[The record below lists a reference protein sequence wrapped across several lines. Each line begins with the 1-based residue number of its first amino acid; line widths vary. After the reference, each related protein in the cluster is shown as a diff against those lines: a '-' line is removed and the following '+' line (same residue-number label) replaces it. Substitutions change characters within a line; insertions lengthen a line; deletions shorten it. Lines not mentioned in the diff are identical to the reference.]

1 MSDDDLMNETGDGD
15 GGSLPWVLPVTTA
28 VVALLVGLA
37 LGALAVFGVWKPPT
51 PEPEVVTRDLTEAEM
66 EAACTP
72 FITDTL
78 SVLTEAQAKVV
89 ELEDRVTSQEAEVVR
104 LEETM
109 AKRAQAGKRM
119 YAELQAAK
127 AELETLRAQLSQAV
141 EEKEAALAALEE
153 TVEQLRA
160 TEDELEV
167 TTEKLVL
174 AEADVL
180 DNRWKGFL
188 QNGQLTVCEKG
199 GRKKM
204 GKCREAV
211 LASLGS
217 MEDKYRHCVKSGQ
230 AVPGLVEAEKDME
243 GLPDYSFWLGED
255 SRITK
260 GWFVT
265 LCDPTLPE
273 ADDFA
278 DALEALRVDEKGGA
292 GAEAGGPIEDID
304 R

>member
-1 MSDDDLMNETGDGD
+1 MSDDDVMDGRGGEEPD
-15 GGSLPWVLPVTTA
+15 GPLPWVLPVTTA

-37 LGALAVFGVWKPPT
+37 LGALAVVGLWKPAT
-51 PEPEVVTRDLTEAEM
+51 PDPEVVTRELTEAEM
-66 EAACTP
+66 ESACAP
-72 FITDTL
+72 FVTDTL
-78 SVLTEAQAKVV
+78 AVLTEAQAKVV
-89 ELEDRVTSQEAEVVR
+89 QLEDRVENKEAEVVR
-104 LEETM
+104 LEAEM
-109 AKRAQAGKRM
+109 DKRAAAGKRIW
-119 YAELQAAK
+119 AELQAARE
-127 AELETLRAQLSQAV
+127 ELETLRTQLAQAV
-141 EEKEAALAALEE
+141 EEKEAALVALEE
-153 TVEQLRA
+153 TVAQLKA
-160 TEDELEV
+160 TEDRLEV

-188 QNGQLTVCEKG
+188 QNGQLTVGEKG
-199 GRKKM
+199 GRTTR

-211 LASLGS
+211 LGSLAA

-243 GLPDYSFWLGED
+243 GLPDYSFWLGEE

-278 DALEALRVDEKGGA
+278 DALEALRSDDAAG
-292 GAEAGGPIEDID
+292 GAEAGGPLE
-304 R
+304 